1 MNLIDDFV
9 GLFPSYKHDEVFL
22 LEWDFV
28 ISRLERNNIIKN
40 IDEQIREHFERTQN
54 KKTH

>member
-28 ISRLERNNIIKN
+28 IARLERNNIIKN
-40 IDEQIREHFERTQN
+40 IDEQIREHFERAQN